1 MHRVFRLL
9 GASRYAAIVFA
20 ALFALGPLGASTV
33 AHADSGAV
41 DARIE
46 RVWPHD
52 RQGNESS
59 VAVAPLVNVEVY
71 LFQRGT
77 LNPVP
82 CSFAN
87 PVTLR
92 WAQNGTSHV
101 GWPTVTG
108 PRGDG
113 ELAPAYDEYLQR
125 TDGTKLN
132 GVLGQEVARTENGIT
147 FPTWVFNDVPVE
159 PYEQVGG
166 TVTTYFLVE
175 VGGVDYR
182 TAVWAHGLDQRTEL
196 PRPVIPEGVA
206 STTPGIIDSFISI
219 VWPHDRQGQ
228 PASVTAAPLANVAVD
243 LAAHP
248 SDMGHSR
255 WTSVPLGLG
264 QTVRLYR
271 SLDNGFLDPLPIQPK
286 VLVENQTWGPVP
298 GTWPRYEFDDVDV
311 SAARDPANTYYF
323 AAYVDGIT
331 THPTIWAH
339 GADAHTHSPMPDIP
353 ATSGPDCT

>member
-1 MHRVFRLL
+1 MVRTLRFL
-9 GASRYAAIVFA
+9 GASRCAAIVFA
-20 ALFALGPLGASTV
+20 ALVALGPLGSGTA
-33 AHADSGAV
+33 AHAEGGAV

-52 RQGNESS
+52 RQGNYAT
-59 VAVAPLVNVEVY
+59 VAAAPLVNVDVY

-77 LNPVP
+77 LNPVS
-82 CSFAN
+82 CDFAN

-92 WAQNGTSHV
+92 WAQNWTSHV
-101 GWPTVTG
+101 GLPTVG
-108 PRGDG
+108 SPRGG
-113 ELAPAYDEYLQR
+113 GGLLPAYDDFLQNP
-125 TDGTKLN
+125 DGTKLN
-132 GVLGQEVARTENGIT
+132 GVLGQEVTRTENGVT

-159 PYEQVGG
+159 PGVQVGG

-182 TAVWAHGLDQRTEL
+182 TSVWAHGLDQRTLL
-196 PRPVIPEGVA
+196 PQPVIPQGVA
-206 STTPGIIDSFISI
+206 SATPEVIDSFISI
-219 VWPHDRQGQ
+219 VWPHDRQGR

-255 WTSVPLGLG
+255 WTSVGLGLG
-264 QTVRLYR
+264 QTVQLYQ
-271 SLDNGFLDPLPIQPK
+271 SLDNGFLEPVPIQPK
-286 VLVENQTWGPVP
+286 VIDESQTWGPVP
-298 GTWPRYEFDDVDV
+298 GIWPRYEFDDVDV
-311 SAARDPANTYYF
+311 SAAQDPANTYYF

-339 GADAHTHSPMPDIP
+339 GADAQTDFPRADLPT
-353 ATSGPDCT
+353 ASGAGC